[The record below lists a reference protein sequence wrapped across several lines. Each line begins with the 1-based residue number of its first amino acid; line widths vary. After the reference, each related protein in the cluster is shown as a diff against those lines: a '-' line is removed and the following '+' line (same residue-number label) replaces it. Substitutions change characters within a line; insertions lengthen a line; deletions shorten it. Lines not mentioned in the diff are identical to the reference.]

1 MPAEAMDVD
10 KNEDKGKK
18 PDEKDK
24 KPEPAPPPVPLTLK
38 QGGQSRHHAQRA
50 CLRPTLARR
59 GAPLSARANT
69 APFAPFRAT
78 ELSGALVLVEKYV
91 SSKEVRFMANA
102 TRLLPVLRRKVQA
115 SPTKSV
121 RTLVET
127 VSQALAPSN
136 ATRKLLLTQLETL
149 AATLPADMA
158 DAEAG
163 KEEVRGLTLT
173 LTLTLTPR

>member
-1 MPAEAMDVD
+1 MLE
-10 KNEDKGKK
+10 
-18 PDEKDK
+18 
-24 KPEPAPPPVPLTLK
+24 
-38 QGGQSRHHAQRA
+38 R
-50 CLRPTLARR
+50 
-59 GAPLSARANT
+59 
-69 APFAPFRAT
+69 
-78 ELSGALVLVEKYV
+78 
-91 SSKEVRFMANA
+91 
-102 TRLLPVLRRKVQA
+102 VLRSSGLKV
-115 SPTKSV
+115 V
-121 RTLVET
+121 RAPSICRLET